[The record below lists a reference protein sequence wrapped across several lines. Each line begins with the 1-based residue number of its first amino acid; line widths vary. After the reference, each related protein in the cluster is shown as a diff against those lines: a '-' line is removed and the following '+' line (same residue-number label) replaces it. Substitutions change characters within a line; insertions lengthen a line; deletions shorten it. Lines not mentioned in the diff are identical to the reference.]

1 MLFAAFWLYSCD
13 PESSSSSE
21 GTIPKK
27 WVRVAVGYVHTLAI
41 NDAGELYTWGRNTKG
56 QLGIGSTESK
66 NAPTQVGTATNWT
79 AVAGGEVH
87 SLALKRDGTLYA
99 WGSNDDNQLGS
110 GMATGT
116 NTPVQV
122 GTDTDWRAIYAGKS
136 TSFAIK
142 NDNTLYAWGLN
153 AGQYGDGTTTG
164 ASKPRKVSS
173 DTDWKAL
180 GLGVNFSVLGL
191 KSDGTLYGSG
201 YNTNKQ
207 LGIGTAA
214 QTATFTRE
222 STGAANWK
230 TISAGQDHSL
240 AINDAGEL
248 YAWGNNSN
256 GQLGMGTSGSSIDT
270 PTKVNTATDWAA
282 IVGGAFYSLILKK
295 DGSLYAWGL
304 NINGRLGDGT
314 TTNRTSPTKI
324 GNATDWTTIVGSS
337 GSAHSLALKKDGT
350 LYAWGRNNHGQL
362 GDNTTEDK
370 NTPTLIPHP

>member
-1 MLFAAFWLYSCD
+1 M
-13 PESSSSSE
+13 
-21 GTIPKK
+21 
-27 WVRVAVGYVHTLAI
+27 RVAAGYAHTLAI
-41 NDAGELYTWGRNTKG
+41 NDAGELYTWGRNSKG
-56 QLGIGSTESK
+56 HLGIGSTESK
-66 NAPTQVGTATNWT
+66 NTPAQVGTATNWT

-99 WGSNDDNQLGS
+99 WGNNDDNQLGN
-110 GMATGT
+110 GTTTGT
-116 NTPVQV
+116 NTPAQV
-122 GTDTDWRAIYAGKS
+122 GTDTDWKAIYAGKS

-153 AGQYGDGTTTG
+153 AGQYGDGTTT
-164 ASKPRKVSS
+164 AVTKPRRVSS
-173 DTDWKAL
+173 DTDWKAI

-201 YNTNKQ
+201 YNTSRE
-207 LGIGTAA
+207 LGIGTVA

-230 TISAGQDHSL
+230 TISVGHDHSL

-256 GQLGMGTSGSSIDT
+256 GQLGMGTTGSRIDM
-270 PTKVNTATDWAA
+270 PTKVSTATDWAA
-282 IVGGAFYSLILKK
+282 IVGANFYSLTLKK

-304 NINGRLGDGT
+304 NTHGSLGDGT
-314 TTNRTSPTKI
+314 TTNRLSPTKI
-324 GNATDWTTIVGSS
+324 GKATDWTTIVSSS
-337 GSAHSLALKKDGT
+337 GSAHALALKKDGR
-350 LYAWGRNNHGQL
+350 LYAWGQNTHGQL
-362 GDNTTEDK
+362 GDGTNEAK